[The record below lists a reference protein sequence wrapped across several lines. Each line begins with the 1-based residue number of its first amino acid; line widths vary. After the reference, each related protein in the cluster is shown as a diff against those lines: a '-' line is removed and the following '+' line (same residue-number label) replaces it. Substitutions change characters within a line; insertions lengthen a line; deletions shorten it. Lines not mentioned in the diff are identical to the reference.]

1 MKISLKILGVLIAI
15 IMIASFVF
23 LNVRDQ
29 QYDML
34 EMKSL
39 SHSLAILAD
48 GNETNG
54 NYTGDGNQTN
64 GDGNETNGNQTNGD
78 GNETNGNQTNGD
90 GNETNG
96 NQTNGDG
103 NETNGNQTNGDGN
116 YTGDGNQT
124 NGNYTNGN
132 ITYLEDIGYL
142 IYNNTNATYDSFY
155 CNATQNE
162 TLVHLQDDGSYL
174 IDSDGDEKWDYIY
187 DPASEGINL
196 YQEDE
201 EDKGKGVSGFLLITI
216 IGAMVLVL
224 YIKRRMI

>member
-1 MKISLKILGVLIAI
+1 MPTFSAKSLL
-15 IMIASFVF
+15 ASFVF

-54 NYTGDGNQTN
+54 NYTGD
-64 GDGNETNGNQTNGD
+64 
-78 GNETNGNQTNGD
+78 GNQTNGD

>member
-54 NYTGDGNQTN
+54 NYTGD
-64 GDGNETNGNQTNGD
+64 
-78 GNETNGNQTNGD
+78 
-90 GNETNG
+90 G